1 MGINGAKLSHRKTL
15 QDAIMTVSERA
26 SQVHGSVLDAIGNT
40 PVVRLQ
46 RLYPHHDVVAKLEF
60 MNPGGSIKDRMV
72 RHMLRHLPDGVHRVV
87 ESSSGNTGA
96 ALAMAAAV
104 RGLRCDVTVPDST
117 SGEKIR
123 RIEAYGA
130 TVHRGT
136 AGVPESDERNYM
148 RMARRIAAEDDAFH
162 LDQYESALNR
172 QAHYTDTAPELWFQL
187 DGRIDCFVCG
197 IGSGGT
203 ISGIGRFLKE
213 HDPRIVVIGV
223 EPLHS
228 SYRAAVAGAAAGGG
242 EAGPFDTV
250 IEGVG
255 KRKPCAT
262 FDAAVVDDVIQVPDD
277 VAVDFCHRLAREEGI
292 LAGGSSG
299 CVAAGIARLLPKLS
313 GRVVTVFPDS
323 GANYLSKYF

>member
-1 MGINGAKLSHRKTL
+1 MS
-15 QDAIMTVSERA
+15 VSERT

-46 RLYPHHDVVAKLEF
+46 RLFPGHDVVAKLEF

-72 RHMLRHLPDGVHRVV
+72 RHMLRHLPCGVEHVV

-104 RGLRCDVTVPDST
+104 RGLRCEVTLPDRT
-117 SGEKIR
+117 SQEKIR

-130 TVHRGT
+130 EVHMCLSDVT
-136 AGVPESDERNYM
+136 ESHEHSYLS
-148 RMARRIAAEDDAFH
+148 MAEKIATEHGAFH
-162 LDQYESALNR
+162 LDQYRSALNR

-187 DGRIDCFVCG
+187 DGKIDVFVCG

-203 ISGIGRFLKE
+203 ISGIARFLKE
-213 HDPRIVVIGV
+213 HNPRIAVIGV

-228 SYRAAVAGAAAGGG
+228 SYRSAVTGAAAEG
-242 EAGPFDTV
+242 EFGTV

-255 KRKPCAT
+255 KRRPSGA

-277 VAVDFCHRLAREEGI
+277 VAVDYCHRLAREEGI

-299 CVAAGIARLLPKLS
+299 CVAAGIAQLLPKLS
-313 GRVVTVFPDS
+313 GRVVTIFPDS
-323 GANYLSKYF
+323 GVNYLSKYF

>member
-1 MGINGAKLSHRKTL
+1 MS
-15 QDAIMTVSERA
+15 VSERT
-26 SQVHGSVLDAIGNT
+26 SQVHACVLDAVGNT

-46 RLYPHHDVVAKLEF
+46 RLFRGHDVVAKLEF

-72 RHMLRHLPDGVHRVV
+72 RYMLRYLPPGVTHVV

-117 SGEKIR
+117 SAEKIR
-123 RIEAYGA
+123 RIEAHGA
-130 TVHRGT
+130 TVHRCA
-136 AGVPESDERNYM
+136 AGVPEAHEHSYHSIAE
-148 RMARRIAAEDDAFH
+148 RIAAEHGAFH
-162 LDQYESALNR
+162 LDQYRSALNR
-172 QAHYTDTAPELWFQL
+172 QAHYVDTAPELWFQL

-203 ISGIGRFLKE
+203 ISGIGHFLKE
-213 HDPRIVVIGV
+213 RDPRIVVIGV
-223 EPLHS
+223 EPVHS
-228 SYRAAVAGAAAGGG
+228 AYRATVTGAAA
-242 EAGPFDTV
+242 EGPFGTV

-255 KRKPCAT
+255 KRTPSDA
-262 FDAAVVDDVIQVPDD
+262 FDAAVIDDVIQVPDD
-277 VAVDFCHRLAREEGI
+277 AAVDYCHRLAREEGI

-299 CVAAGIARLLPKLS
+299 CVAAGIAQLLPRLA

-323 GANYLSKYF
+323 GANYLSKYY